1 MYNYKIK
8 TNFVS
13 PEMPKGC
20 ANKTGFN
27 IIIVHF
33 YNTIR
38 YMIFHYG
45 LEPVLI
51 HRILISFEAILE
63 ILLFRSVMLPHMVEY
78 IQYYSSLQQLK

>member
-51 HRILISFEAILE
+51 QRILISFKAILE
-63 ILLFRSVMLPHMVEY
+63 
-78 IQYYSSLQQLK
+78 YYFSDQLCYLIWWNTFNITRPYNN